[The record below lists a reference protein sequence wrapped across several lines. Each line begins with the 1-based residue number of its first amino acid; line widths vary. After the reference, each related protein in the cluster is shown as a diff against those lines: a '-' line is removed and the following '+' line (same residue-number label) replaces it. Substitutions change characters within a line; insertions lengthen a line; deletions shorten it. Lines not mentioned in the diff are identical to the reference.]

1 MSPFRQ
7 SVHSEAFVLAMDR
20 SIGELFVRHLSL
32 FGTLSEADRHALLN
46 IKGRI
51 GVLEKGQDILRV
63 GDKPTHVV
71 AVLSGM
77 LQRYTLDAE
86 GERQI
91 HSFYLGGDVP
101 SLEGLHIDVMDN
113 ALGAVTTSRV
123 ALVTHVDMF
132 ALLHAHPNLAALC
145 WRETLVQAAVFREWL
160 ARNSKKLAHAQTAHL
175 FCEMITRAKANGLS
189 DGKSMSLPVT
199 QKDLADALGMSVV
212 HVNRTLQTL
221 RSTGE
226 VELKNGILTIG
237 DFGTV
242 ADLAGFDPAY
252 LHLTA

>member
-1 MSPFRQ
+1 M
-7 SVHSEAFVLAMDR
+7 
-20 SIGELFVRHLSL
+20 
-32 FGTLSEADRHALLN
+32 
-46 IKGRI
+46 
-51 GVLEKGQDILRV
+51 
-63 GDKPTHVV
+63 
-71 AVLSGM
+71 
-77 LQRYTLDAE
+77 
-86 GERQI
+86 
-91 HSFYLGGDVP
+91 
-101 SLEGLHIDVMDN
+101 
-113 ALGAVTTSRV
+113 

-237 DFGTV
+237 DFATV